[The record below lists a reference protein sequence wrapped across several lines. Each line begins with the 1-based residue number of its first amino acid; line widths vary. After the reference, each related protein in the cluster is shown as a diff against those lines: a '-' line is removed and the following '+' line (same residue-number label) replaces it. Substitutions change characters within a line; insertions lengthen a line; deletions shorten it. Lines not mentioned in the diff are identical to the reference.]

1 MTTIRFAALAFA
13 ATLFATPA
21 LAQES
26 PVLGTWN
33 TQAVTDFGTFA
44 AIMTVL
50 DDEGSYIVTMEDVA
64 PAAGGEAPPTME
76 SSISDVVVDGATFTF
91 KRSLTTPQGAM
102 ELAYAGT
109 VDGDSLTATAT
120 SPMGAIPVT
129 GTRAAE

>member
-13 ATLFATPA
+13 ASLLSTPA

-44 AIMTVL
+44 STMTVL
-50 DDEGSYIVTMEDVA
+50 DDEGSYIVTLEDVA
-64 PAAGGEAPPTME
+64 PAGGGAAPPAME

-109 VDGDSLTATAT
+109 VDGNNLTATVT